1 MLWFCRKLKK
11 IIANT
16 VSKTLLLMLVQI
28 LSYLLIV
35 LINWALFLI
44 ILKTRDAFFWGSI
57 LTPNTR
63 NLSLITLHLKPK
75 VVNVLTKTLSETSL
89 LWKTFSLIFPLYK
102 YFFETHASRMS
113 SLTLS
118 TNICCYWLKWNSFQ
132 TY

>member
-16 VSKTLLLMLVQI
+16 ISKTLLLMLVQI

-35 LINWALFLI
+35 VINWALFLI
-44 ILKTRDAFFWGSI
+44 ILKTRDVFFWGSI

-75 VVNVLTKTLSETSL
+75 VVSVLTKNLSETSL
-89 LWKTFSLIFPLYK
+89 LWKTLSLIFPLYK
-102 YFFETHASRMS
+102 YFFEAHASRMS

-118 TNICCYWLKWNSFQ
+118 TNVCCYWLKWNSFQ